1 MISLLSVTCR
11 SSIRDHFEGERVGMP
26 FPLFKAAGT
35 HGNGVSSVKV
45 FRNARERN
53 TGLLLYYYP
62 SKLRTCCIRFSVKTG
77 AEMHQNAQ
85 IINVKNFLGA
95 MPPDPYTGEWLR
107 RPSPDPNSSAL
118 RHFAPTA
125 SRWGPRPLHRPPT
138 SIPIVPVL
146 RKDH

>member
-95 MPPDPYTGEWLR
+95 MPPDP
-107 RPSPDPNSSAL
+107 NSSAL